1 MSPVYLFIYKVK
13 ALFLENQN
21 WHDCALPPTFS
32 QILFM
37 CVFLRQEAKEEVV
50 FLVIFFFYKTVS
62 AATLECCKKML
73 LIPETV
79 VYPWRERLGCGEII
93 FFPRC
98 TALQTRVKQ
107 CCLLFIII
115 FLDLFDLPSFCL
127 SLHPPPVSPIFP
139 GWGAGNKPELCFLT
153 SKEL

>member
-1 MSPVYLFIYKVK
+1 MIAPS
-13 ALFLENQN
+13 
-21 WHDCALPPTFS
+21 PPTFS

-50 FLVIFFFYKTVS
+50 FFSDFFFFYKTVS
-62 AATLECCKKML
+62 AAALECCKKML

-127 SLHPPPVSPIFP
+127 SLHPPPVSPTFP
-139 GWGAGNKPELCFLT
+139 G
-153 SKEL
+153 